1 MSCSKGIV
9 LESGQ
14 LISEVVKEVLGKDA
28 NYAVLSGPTFA
39 AEIMKKC
46 KHNHIYNS
54 SYFYCGS

>member
-9 LESGQ
+9 LDSGQ

-46 KHNHIYNS
+46 KHNYFYDS